1 MGLDPNLVLAALED
15 PNLIIAALEDARGL
29 AAGASAALATPSSLL
44 LFSSLTCR
52 LLVVQGFGKCGAGG
66 AL

>member
-29 AAGASAALATPSSLL
+29 ALL
-44 LFSSLTCR
+44 
-52 LLVVQGFGKCGAGG
+52 
-66 AL
+66 